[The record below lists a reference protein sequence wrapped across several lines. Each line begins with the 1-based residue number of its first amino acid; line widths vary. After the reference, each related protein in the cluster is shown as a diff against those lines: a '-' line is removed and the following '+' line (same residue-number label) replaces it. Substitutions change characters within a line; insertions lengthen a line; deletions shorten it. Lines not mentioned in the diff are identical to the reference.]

1 VPIYTFLCQG
11 DIDWNDGVKRCLK
24 VTAPAGTVVNA
35 SFPAPVSIC
44 TIGFRWLVRDESHPV
59 SPAEKTFVAGI
70 TLLLL
75 DVRHLGEAWH
85 LPVAATAALGLL
97 AIAASRAFRELAQ
110 QDPAWSL
117 WR

>member
-1 VPIYTFLCQG
+1 
-11 DIDWNDGVKRCLK
+11 
-24 VTAPAGTVVNA
+24 
-35 SFPAPVSIC
+35 
-44 TIGFRWLVRDESHPV
+44 
-59 SPAEKTFVAGI
+59 
-70 TLLLL
+70 LLLL

-117 WR
+117 PRWRGKRYAT